1 MDDKLNAQTLGKRE
15 IVDSLDREFA
25 RLHFNSCAVVERTPA
40 DLFYRVP
47 PQAEAIFLR
56 QGSSSPSSV
65 GESIL
70 RCSAAIEQTF
80 GGITASLWDD
90 PFEWTLPEY
99 LSTPARVIEH
109 LSDVEAI
116 RRRAF
121 SSFEDDACLL
131 KHVVMPSGESRSLN
145 DLLKETLRRA
155 SDHQAYALAVLK
167 SLSGI
172 SPPGFII

>member
-1 MDDKLNAQTLGKRE
+1 MDDKLNAQTRGKRE
-15 IVDSLDREFA
+15 IVNKLDREFA
-25 RLHFNSCAVVERTPA
+25 RLHFNSCAVVDSTPGE
-40 DLFYRVP
+40 LLYRSP
-47 PQAEAIFLR
+47 PQAEAIFSRLR
-56 QGSSSPSSV
+56 SNSPSSV
-65 GESIL
+65 GEAIL
-70 RCSAAIEQTF
+70 RSAAVIEQTF

-109 LSDVEAI
+109 LTDVEAI
-116 RRRAF
+116 RQRAF

-131 KHVVMPSGESRSLN
+131 KHVVMPSEQSRSL
-145 DLLKETLRRA
+145 DELLKETLRRA

>member
-1 MDDKLNAQTLGKRE
+1 MDDRISAQTLGKRE

-25 RLHFNSCAVVERTPA
+25 RLHFNSCVVVERTPA
-40 DLFYRVP
+40 DLLYRVP
-47 PQAEAIFLR
+47 PQAEATLLR
-56 QGSSSPSSV
+56 QGLSTASSV
-65 GESIL
+65 GEGIL
-70 RCSAAIEQTF
+70 RCAAAIEQTF

-99 LSTPARVIEH
+99 LSTPAKVTEH
-109 LSDVEAI
+109 LAEVEAI

-131 KHVVMPSGESRSLN
+131 KNVVMPSGESRSLN
-145 DLLKETLRRA
+145 DLLKETLSRA
-155 SDHQAYALAVLK
+155 GDHQAYALAVLK
-167 SLSGI
+167 TLSGI